1 MTKTALLSACL
12 LTLVCGC
19 STSLFNSTAMEA
31 RVVQQFADA
40 VTEENE
46 SALRLITS
54 TRFEE
59 KAMSS
64 EDALTDL
71 RVVNL
76 PTGDLSVVEVDDSED
91 DVRKVVVKEE
101 GGTKYQIQL
110 VRDNTKG
117 YWVVDD
123 VITRQNN
130 RGTRVAR
137 STLEVMDL
145 MMTLRQFLEV
155 WKDGSRDEI
164 LSMTSPE
171 LTAVLSPLPDE
182 WLTALTGKPH
192 GRQRSRQTP
201 SAQRPP
207 ANEDHTFE

>member
-76 PTGDLSVVEVDDSED
+76 PTGDLSVVEVDD
-91 DVRKVVVKEE
+91 VVE
-101 GGTKYQIQL
+101 
-110 VRDNTKG
+110 
-117 YWVVDD
+117 
-123 VITRQNN
+123 
-130 RGTRVAR
+130 
-137 STLEVMDL
+137 
-145 MMTLRQFLEV
+145 F
-155 WKDGSRDEI
+155 
-164 LSMTSPE
+164 
-171 LTAVLSPLPDE
+171 
-182 WLTALTGKPH
+182 H
-192 GRQRSRQTP
+192 
-201 SAQRPP
+201 
-207 ANEDHTFE
+207 